1 MALSE
6 GLAETAFSDTCAR
19 QALSCIAL
27 TGIPAGTAVDLTLA
41 GTTVEWRMRTH
52 PLSSV
57 NVLQISGT
65 SLASDGTFDA
75 VITDVLTDTI
85 EPRVYHHSAK
95 VTDGAGIETVVA
107 LGSGD
112 FFKTTT

>member
-1 MALSE
+1 MAASLE
-6 GLAETAFSDTCAR
+6 QNFRAAIGEDRT
-19 QALSCIAL
+19 L
-27 TGIPAGTAVDLTLA
+27 TFTVLDSLGVAVDLTGA
-41 GTTVEWRMRTH
+41 SVTWVMRSH
-52 PLSSV
+52 SLSATNILS
-57 NVLQISGT
+57 ISGT
-65 SLASDGTFDA
+65 NLGGAAGTFDV
-75 VITDVLTDTI
+75 VITDVLTDAI

>member
-1 MALSE
+1 MAASLE
-6 GLAETAFSDTCAR
+6 QNFRAAIGEDRT
-19 QALSCIAL
+19 L
-27 TGIPAGTAVDLTLA
+27 TFTVLNAAGTAVDLTLA